1 MPVCVFYLGN
11 QCKFGD
17 KCNYSHDVEPLASVQ
32 QSMCKHFIRGNC
44 LFGTRCR
51 DRHSRPSDLQS
62 NSEHSPGANG
72 KVPRIPCKYFALG
85 RCKSGDTCLYVH
97 EAPASFPQPVSTQ
110 FHDTLEGRICELFG
124 QGHCSQGSECPFLHV
139 PGAHGADSSLN
150 LVPDSNVEGDT
161 DALTQANESSAG
173 LTEEPSRKPKVIP
186 DTQTLLCKYFAQGLC
201 KYGDNCQ
208 FRHGGVQ
215 FFTNS
220 SSSSP
225 FVATTTRSTENS
237 DEGGWTR
244 RPTVQCKFYAEG
256 NCIRGDACSFL
267 HGAHSKNYTNAPRHW
282 SEDTNS
288 GVGANH
294 WAYNADASI
303 EDQETDAAGQAVG
316 WGDSWGDNNDVSTPT
331 AETGG
336 DNHWASSGGNADDAN
351 DAAALGWGGS
361 WGDGNGNGSLPGDS
375 RLDQDST
382 KNDIDA
388 TALAWGECWGSSDA
402 NDSLP
407 SSADQG
413 WTSKDALSTAP
424 GWGDSWGD
432 SNHGNNSGSSNTSG
446 DSKNKEALDAAP
458 GWGDVDASNSWGT
471 ISTKYGVD
479 LTASNVRG
487 TRKHG
492 NAEASSSKLDK
503 PYRQGKSSKALE
515 RTSSNSN
522 EDEARTMPSTPREV
536 CRLYLKGTCTLGAKC
551 QMSHDRQHPRLCRYG
566 SQAKCPRGRKC
577 YFMHESDAT
586 APLSKSLNHGGQ
598 DAVGKKQAKS
608 PARDPLPHFSR
619 KPPWTYTLKPEDPNA
634 AKFDDAPPT
643 ESSSSSGSGSLPTKH
658 SIVSP
663 FVHPPGLPAA
673 PVASRSHVPHP
684 REYPLPVSPLLL
696 SPHLVSLPLSPLLPC
711 DIPLPPSPLSPHLI
725 PLPLSPITPP
735 GLPYLPS
742 PRSIPLPT
750 SPLLNSVCDSLDGRP
765 DAERPQGSP
774 GHVTEETSSS
784 SNLVMTL
791 CHYFKQGY
799 CRSEDRCRFLHTLE
813 EGIDEVAHIPVERR
827 ENDEFDNQPP
837 EPLDDPMQLPEADP
851 VFLEMD
857 TEPTST
863 MRSFFSASIRFS
875 HRGQPSHIVTAF
887 ESSRI
892 LLANLPFHITR
903 DDVERLVSQ
912 FGVIKGL
919 MMLEPTPDAVAAL
932 VEFNHSEEA
941 ELAAAQLD
949 NLAYQGR
956 SLSARQDRRGFLQNV
971 GTAHGGYH
979 VRLSWNA
986 PSRVA
991 WAFYNSITL
1000 AKTEAAKLGTIRFD
1014 SRQIKATFERPR
1026 KNQTSAYAV
1035 KITGLPLNTDRRRLQ
1050 EFCVG
1055 STSVT
1060 IGEPTYVDDSLGPIR
1075 ELLARHGTLHSLE
1088 PVPLDKENTKVV
1100 AIAQF
1105 LLAEAAA
1112 SAAFNL
1118 NGLTPDI
1125 IGHNILSAQHIHLSA
1140 YTIPRREY
1148 VAIKNEFDAI
1158 KAGLGESC
1166 RIQCCDHIDPL
1177 RLYVYSEDANA
1188 YTSAKVQI
1196 ERLVLGDLLVSSN
1209 NTQRWEPYLETP
1221 RGMQLLETLNAD
1233 AQFFI
1238 RVDAL
1243 KKQIRVLG
1251 GSADRERAKKQV
1263 NSLFSTL
1270 RKSRHRLPLPRD
1282 VIAPL
1287 LAGELQSLKELF
1299 TINNIILGVTELV
1312 LIAWG
1317 KLETID
1323 DIRRVI
1329 RRLEASTPPINSYP
1343 HDRVVCPTCWRPPVD
1358 AITIPCGHT
1367 YCKGCLHYLI
1377 LATGGSLEGA
1387 RCIGQ
1392 VLQGDEG
1399 GEAAFCHGDVPYS
1412 ALRTILAPD
1421 EESTLLNAA
1430 FTAFVRNITNG
1441 LRFCPS
1447 PGCEVVYRKRE
1458 SGIVIACPSCLSRI
1472 CPSCETFYH
1481 EGISC
1486 QQFLAVSP
1494 HL

>member
-1 MPVCVFYLGN
+1 MN
-11 QCKFGD
+11 
-17 KCNYSHDVEPLASVQ
+17 
-32 QSMCKHFIRGNC
+32 
-44 LFGTRCR
+44 
-51 DRHSRPSDLQS
+51 
-62 NSEHSPGANG
+62 
-72 KVPRIPCKYFALG
+72 
-85 RCKSGDTCLYVH
+85 
-97 EAPASFPQPVSTQ
+97 
-110 FHDTLEGRICELFG
+110 
-124 QGHCSQGSECPFLHV
+124 
-139 PGAHGADSSLN
+139 
-150 LVPDSNVEGDT
+150 
-161 DALTQANESSAG
+161 
-173 LTEEPSRKPKVIP
+173 
-186 DTQTLLCKYFAQGLC
+186 
-201 KYGDNCQ
+201 
-208 FRHGGVQ
+208 
-215 FFTNS
+215 
-220 SSSSP
+220 
-225 FVATTTRSTENS
+225 AT
-237 DEGGWTR
+237 
-244 RPTVQCKFYAEG
+244 
-256 NCIRGDACSFL
+256 
-267 HGAHSKNYTNAPRHW
+267 RHW
-282 SEDTNS
+282 SEETIAKDNE
-288 GVGANH
+288 NH
-294 WAYNADASI
+294 WSYNTDAGN
-303 EDQETDAAGQAVG
+303 ENQETGDSVG
-316 WGDSWGDNNDVSTPT
+316 WGDSWGDSNNDSTPT

-336 DNHWASSGGNADDAN
+336 DTHWASSEDNAGTTNDTTAHGWGDTWGDDNVNDTLDSNSADRGVGWDKTSDGI
-351 DAAALGWGGS
+351 DAAALGWGDS
-361 WGDGNGNGSLPGDS
+361 WGN
-375 RLDQDST
+375 T
-382 KNDIDA
+382 DA
-388 TALAWGECWGSSDA
+388 KD
-402 NDSLP
+402 DLP
-407 SSADQG
+407 SGADQG
-413 WTSKDALSTAP
+413 STSNDALSTAP

-432 SNHGNNSGSSNTSG
+432 SNHNNLGGSNASG
-446 DSKNKEALDAAP
+446 DSESNEVSETAP
-458 GWGDVDASNSWGT
+458 GWGDVDATNGWGT
-471 ISTKYGVD
+471 ISTHYGVGS
-479 LTASNVRG
+479 TASHDKG
-487 TRKHG
+487 ARKHD

-503 PYRQGKSSKALE
+503 PRRLGKSSRALE
-515 RTSSNSN
+515 RANSN
-522 EDEARTMPSTPREV
+522 EVEAHTNPTTTTAREV
-536 CRLYLKGTCTLGAKC
+536 CKLYLKGTCTLGAQC

-566 SQAKCPRGRKC
+566 SQAECPRGRKC
-577 YFMHESDAT
+577 YFAHESNPT
-586 APLSKSLNHGGQ
+586 PTSSRSQNYGGR
-598 DAVGKKQAKS
+598 DAVGRKRARS
-608 PARDPLPHFSR
+608 PARDPLPHFNR
-619 KPPWTYTLKPEDPNA
+619 KPSWTYTLKPEDPNA
-634 AKFDDAPPT
+634 AKFVEASPT
-643 ESSSSSGSGSLPTKH
+643 ESSTHFGGDGLPPKPSTP
-658 SIVSP
+658 IVSAS
-663 FVHPPGLPAA
+663 VHPPGLPVP
-673 PVASRSHVPHP
+673 PVASCSPVSQP
-684 REYPLPVSPLLL
+684 REFPLPVSPLLL
-696 SPHLVSLPLSPLLPC
+696 SPHLVSLPLSPLSPS
-711 DIPLPPSPLSPHLI
+711 DIPLPPSPLLPHLI
-725 PLPLSPITPP
+725 PLPPSPITPP

-742 PRSIPLPT
+742 PRSIPLPP
-750 SPLLNSVCDSLDGRP
+750 SPLLNSVCDSSDGHP
-765 DAERPQGSP
+765 EAELPQGSP
-774 GHVTEETSSS
+774 GHVVEETNST
-784 SNLVMTL
+784 SNQVMTP

-799 CRSEDRCRFLHTLE
+799 CHFEDRCRFLHTRE
-813 EGIDEVAHIPVERR
+813 EDIDEVAHIPAEQGDEAEVES
-827 ENDEFDNQPP
+827 QSS
-837 EPLDDPMQLPEADP
+837 EPIDGPVQLPQPDP

-863 MRSFFSASIRFS
+863 MRSFSSASIRFS
-875 HRGQPSHIVTAF
+875 HRGHPSHIVTAF

-892 LLANLPFHITR
+892 LLTDLPFHITR

-912 FGVIKGL
+912 FGVVKGL

-1088 PVPLDKENTKVV
+1088 PVPSEKSNTKVV

-1125 IGHNILSAQHIHLSA
+1125 IGHNMLSAQHIHLSV

-1148 VAIKNEFDAI
+1148 VAIKKELDAI

-1188 YTSAKVQI
+1188 YTSAKVQT
-1196 ERLVLGDLLVSSN
+1196 EKLVIGDLLASFN
-1209 NTQRWEPYLETP
+1209 NTERWDPYLETP
-1221 RGMQLLETLNAD
+1221 RGMRQVDTLNID
-1233 AQFFI
+1233 SDFFI

-1243 KKQIRVLG
+1243 KKQIRILG
-1251 GSADRERAKKQV
+1251 GPSDREQAKKLV

-1299 TINNIILGVTELV
+1299 PINNVTLDVAELV
-1312 LIAWG
+1312 LTAWG

-1323 DIRRVI
+1323 SIRRAI
-1329 RRLEASTPPINSYP
+1329 RRLEASTPPIASHPYN
-1343 HDRVVCPTCWRPPVD
+1343 RVVCPSCWRPPVD

-1367 YCKGCLHYLI
+1367 YCKTCLHHLI
-1377 LATGGSLEGA
+1377 LDTGGSSEGA

-1392 VLQGDEG
+1392 VLRDDEG
-1399 GEAAFCHGDVPYS
+1399 GEAAFCYGDVPYS
-1412 ALRTILAPD
+1412 ALRTILAPE
-1421 EESTLLNAA
+1421 EESTLLHAA
-1430 FTAFVRNITNG
+1430 FAAFVRDSSNG
-1441 LRFCPS
+1441 LHFCPS

-1458 SGIVIACPSCLSRI
+1458 PGIVIACPSCLSRI

-1486 QQFLAVSP
+1486 QQFSAVSP